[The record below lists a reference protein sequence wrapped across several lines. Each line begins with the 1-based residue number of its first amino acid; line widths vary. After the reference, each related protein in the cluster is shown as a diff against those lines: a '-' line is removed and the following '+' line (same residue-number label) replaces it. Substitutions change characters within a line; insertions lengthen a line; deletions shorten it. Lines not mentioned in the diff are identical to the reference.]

1 MLKGIEI
8 IKDRLQRK
16 RKQYIHQ
23 GEKIEQMKWTMQKTS
38 EEIEQLEYVLSEM
51 EHISDTHREPR
62 VIPNDK
68 VGDVFAY
75 LCRVFEFLQHRLR
88 SHTPGREYLSF
99 ATILTY
105 FKRERGMTDGWFQKY
120 RNIEIITWK
129 TNVLGTEM
137 TNLIFFPYFC
147 VSIFEWYDTD
157 NTIKRKRQTLISA
170 FSADGDGSRSDTRK
184 Q

>member
-1 MLKGIEI
+1 MSKGIEI

-16 RKQYIHQ
+16 REQYIRQ
-23 GEKIEQMKWTMQKTS
+23 EEKIEQMKCTMQNTS

-68 VGDVFAY
+68 VGDVFVY
-75 LCRVFEFLQHRLR
+75 LCRVLEFLQHRLKLHFKYKLACEVIFARYQFQSR

-105 FKRERGMTDGWFQKY
+105 FKRERGMTDG
-120 RNIEIITWK
+120 
-129 TNVLGTEM
+129 
-137 TNLIFFPYFC
+137 
-147 VSIFEWYDTD
+147 
-157 NTIKRKRQTLISA
+157 
-170 FSADGDGSRSDTRK
+170 
-184 Q
+184 